1 MTYKHREKISHYFGM
16 KCCSRLADITD
27 VLHVILGCLD
37 KQVIFGGDKQCS
49 NILFYSYEQYLYMEP
64 QNSVNEIS
72 DNQMHHTCWDFKFR
86 IEKWLVEK
94 WVVPRGSCCVSL
106 NICKKTNWQ
115 CKHAHYL
122 LYTNSSDLPCLWPR
136 WMPLIISSAG
146 FEGGICSWCAPPR
159 CSVTTCPVCVNN
171 PA

>member
-1 MTYKHREKISHYFGM
+1 
-16 KCCSRLADITD
+16 
-27 VLHVILGCLD
+27 
-37 KQVIFGGDKQCS
+37 
-49 NILFYSYEQYLYMEP
+49 MEP

-72 DNQMHHTCWDFKFR
+72 DNQMHHTWQNFCWDFKFR

-115 CKHAHYL
+115 CKHANYL
-122 LYTNSSDLPCLWPR
+122 VHTYSSDLPCLWPR

-171 PA
+171 PAQDFHTYLLLFCTTLILANLTSPKQTVILQLIWVDDQWF